1 MDGLAATRSIRARRF
16 AQLPIIAL
24 TANAFPEDVKM
35 CREAGMSDFLA
46 KPLRKAAL
54 VAAVLR
60 AVSEPAPQD
69 LLPEPSSAPL
79 APDIPDE
86 AALDAPT
93 TLEG

>member
-1 MDGLAATRSIRARRF
+1 
-16 AQLPIIAL
+16 
-24 TANAFPEDVKM
+24 M
-35 CREAGMSDFLA
+35 CRESGMSDFLA

-60 AVSEPAPQD
+60 AVGEAAPQD
-69 LLPEPSSAPL
+69 FLPQQSSAPL

-93 TLEG
+93 TLEV